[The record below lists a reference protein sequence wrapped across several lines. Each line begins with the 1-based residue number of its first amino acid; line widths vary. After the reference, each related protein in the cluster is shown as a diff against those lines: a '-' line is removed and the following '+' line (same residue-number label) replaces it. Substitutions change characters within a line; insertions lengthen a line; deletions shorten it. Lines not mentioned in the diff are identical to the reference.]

1 MKLLVLTEVVEAI
14 NDKGQ
19 ERIDKALA
27 KDNKKLQ
34 KGTDKYGYTLE
45 QWEDMGTPIPEDSIF
60 YGKSSSDESEID
72 EHGYISL
79 KKEELEY
86 LYFEMIV
93 DLKQF
98 SHATDLEDFGALLY
112 LKDGSTIRV
121 DEDTDEIYEQIQ
133 YLTQKP
139 TIIQK
144 LKSIFK

>member
-1 MKLLVLTEVVEAI
+1 MRLLVLTEVVEAI

-19 ERIDKALA
+19 ERIDKALS
-27 KDNKKLQ
+27 KSKN
-34 KGTDKYGYTLE
+34 T
-45 QWEDMGTPIPEDSIF
+45 EDSTSGVINKQWF
-60 YGKSSSDESEID
+60 LDQGLKVPPEYENEEEPEID
-72 EHGYISL
+72 ENGYISL

-133 YLTQKP
+133 FLTEKP

-144 LKSIFK
+144 LISIFK